1 MKYYKDQLFAG
12 ILITNKDKTFI
23 IRWFIEWILS
33 SWRNID
39 EESGERQ
46 TEDSHVQSLLKKQW
60 PRDKHFHDDGNRE
73 SKWPIYKWAE

>member
-12 ILITNKDKTFI
+12 ILITNKDKAFI
-23 IRWFIEWILS
+23 IQWFIEWILS

-46 TEDSHVQSLLKKQW
+46 TEDSHVQSLLK
-60 PRDKHFHDDGNRE
+60 
-73 SKWPIYKWAE
+73 